1 MNNTT
6 IERLIVVESHNNAS
20 EITDAI
26 QGYKV
31 ELVFM
36 DSDDAIAFVRRATN
50 RRAIVTSTRGVLRT
64 VSFPITCVINKR
76 RDKSQQTLEIVD
88 QTEQKENND
97 SQSKDDLQYQQP
109 QFV

>member
-1 MNNTT
+1 MNNRYRK
-6 IERLIVVESHNNAS
+6 RLTVVESHNNAS

-50 RRAIVTSTRGVLRT
+50 HKVITGKNN
-64 VSFPITCVINKR
+64 FPITCVINKR
-76 RDKSQQTLEIVD
+76 RDNSQQTLQIVGMD
-88 QTEQKENND
+88 ID
-97 SQSKDDLQYQQP
+97 SQSDNDLQQ

>member
-1 MNNTT
+1 MKNNKGLK
-6 IERLIVVESHNNAS
+6 RLIVVEHHNTAS

-50 RRAIVTSTRGVLRT
+50 QRLIEGMKD
-64 VSFPITCVINKR
+64 FPITCVINKR
-76 RDKSQQTLEIVD
+76 RDKSQQTLEIVGMD
-88 QTEQKENND
+88 ID
-97 SQSKDDLQYQQP
+97 SQSDDDLQQ

>member
-1 MNNTT
+1 M
-6 IERLIVVESHNNAS
+6 VESHNNAS

-50 RRAIVTSTRGVLRT
+50 RRAIVTSTRAVFPDGTVQSRT